1 MPAQSRLT
9 YIQHMVLMMV
19 IAVVGWAVFLG
30 LFLLIFTDSY
40 EPSVSRTVWWVG
52 CGRHLPARR
61 HGCQQTHRRQV
72 LTRRSGVRRRSA
84 LICPAGGAGRLAWA
98 A

>member
-40 EPSVSRTVWWVG
+40 EPSVSRTVWWV
-52 CGRHLPARR
+52 
-61 HGCQQTHRRQV
+61 
-72 LTRRSGVRRRSA
+72 
-84 LICPAGGAGRLAWA
+84 
-98 A
+98 